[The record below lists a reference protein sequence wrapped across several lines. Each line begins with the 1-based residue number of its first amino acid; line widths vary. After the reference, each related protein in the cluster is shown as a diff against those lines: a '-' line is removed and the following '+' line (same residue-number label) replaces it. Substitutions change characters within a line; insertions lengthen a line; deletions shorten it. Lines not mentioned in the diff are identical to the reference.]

1 MRTNQDTLAWARELA
16 HPFSTAFAL
25 CGATWL
31 HQFRRE
37 RDPTREHAEAL
48 MALATEHEFALM
60 SAWAATLRGWA
71 LTALES
77 EEGIAHICQGLAA
90 AQATG
95 AAVQRSNCLA
105 LLAEAFGDTR
115 QIAEGLA
122 ALEQAL
128 AQVHGTGESWWKAEL
143 HRLRG
148 ELLLRHDVAA
158 EQEAETCFRQAID
171 IASRQHAKSLELRA
185 TTSLSRLFQR
195 QGKREDARR
204 MLAEIYGWFTE
215 GFDTADLREAKVLL
229 DNLSRG

>member
-1 MRTNQDTLAWARELA
+1 
-16 HPFSTAFAL
+16 
-25 CGATWL
+25 
-31 HQFRRE
+31 
-37 RDPTREHAEAL
+37 

-171 IASRQHAKSLELRA
+171 IASRFRHQGSEYAVIWLYTALMIVISLFFFRKSGKDE
-185 TTSLSRLFQR
+185 
-195 QGKREDARR
+195 QG
-204 MLAEIYGWFTE
+204 I
-215 GFDTADLREAKVLL
+215 
-229 DNLSRG
+229 